1 MWEKL
6 DHLVAIESQ
15 QTILD
20 QEQFDGQGLAEL
32 KMASSAAHTSL
43 GGLVGL
49 PSQLLFGGF

>member
-1 MWEKL
+1 
-6 DHLVAIESQ
+6 VAIESQ

-20 QEQFDGQGLAEL
+20 QEQFDGQGLVEL

-49 PSQLLFGGF
+49 PSQFLFGGF